1 MNDATNLPILVD
13 GDTGYGNFNTA
24 RRFVRKLEQI
34 GIAGVCFEDKIFPKT
49 NSFISVK
56 GGQKLAN
63 IDEFCGKIKA
73 CKEYQTTKDFV
84 VVARVEAFIAGLG
97 CEEALKRGT
106 RYHEAG
112 ADAILVHS
120 KISTSKDIED
130 FMKQWDNRCP
140 IIIVPTKYYQTP
152 TDDFRNLRISLVI
165 WANHNMRTAIK
176 SMELLSKDI
185 YENQSLINVE
195 DKITKVNE
203 IFKYTNEAGLKE
215 DEKKY
220 L

>member
-1 MNDATNLPILVD
+1 M
-13 GDTGYGNFNTA
+13 
-24 RRFVRKLEQI
+24 
-34 GIAGVCFEDKIFPKT
+34 
-49 NSFISVK
+49 
-56 GGQKLAN
+56 
-63 IDEFCGKIKA
+63 
-73 CKEYQTTKDFV
+73 
-84 VVARVEAFIAGLG
+84 ARVEAFIAGLG
-97 CEEALKRGT
+97 CEEALKRAK
-106 RYHEAG
+106 RYHDAG

-140 IIIVPTKYYQTP
+140 IIIVPTKYYKTP
-152 TDDFRNLRISLVI
+152 TDDFRNLGISLVI

-176 SMELLSKDI
+176 SMELLSRDI

-203 IFKYTNEAGLKE
+203 IFEYTNETGLKE

-220 L
+220 S